1 MFTATEAVPVA
12 KVVAGNKRYPG
23 VVALDNVNFTLNK
36 GEVRALLGKNGAGKS
51 TLIRML
57 TGSERPDSGD
67 IWIGE
72 TRLEGDEATL
82 TRRAAELGVRAVYQ
96 ELSLVEGL
104 TVAEN
109 LCLGQWPRRNG
120 MIDYLQMAQD
130 AQRCLQALGVD
141 VSPEQLVSTLSPAQ
155 KQLVEI
161 ARVMKGEPRVVILD
175 EPTSSLASAEVELVI
190 SAVKKMSA
198 LGVAVIYVSHRME
211 EIRRIASCATVMRD
225 GQVAG
230 DVMLENTSTHHI
242 VSLMLGRD
250 HVDIAPVAPQ
260 EIVDQAVLEVRALR
274 HKPKLEDISFTLRRG
289 EVLGIAG
296 LLGAGRSELLKA
308 IVGLE
313 TYEQG
318 EIVINGEKI
327 TRPDYGDMLK
337 RGIGYTPENRK
348 EAGIIPWLGVDEN
361 TVLQRMTVKA
371 ASSETPIGTLS
382 GGNQQK
388 VVIGRWVYAASQILL
403 LDSLNAPGFISLNNQ
418 MNVLRDAATIGIAA
432 WAMTLIIISGEID
445 VSVGPMVA
453 FVSVCLAFLLQFE
466 VPLAVACLL
475 VLLLG
480 ALMGTLA
487 GVLRG
492 VFNVPS
498 FVATLGL
505 WSALRGMGLFM
516 TNALPVPIDENEV
529 LDWLGG
535 QFLGVPVSALIMMV
549 LFALFVFISRK
560 TAFGRSVFA
569 VGGNATAAQ
578 LCGINVRRVRIL
590 IFTLSG
596 LLAAVTGILL
606 AARLGSGNAGAA
618 NGLEFDVIAAVVVG
632 GTALSGGRGSLFG
645 TLLGVLVITL
655 IGNGLVLLGINSFFQ
670 QVVRGVIIVVAV
682 LANILL
688 TQRSSKAKR

>member
-1 MFTATEAVPVA
+1 MFTVTEAVPVA

-82 TRRAAELGVRAVYQ
+82 TLRAAELGVRAVYQ

-175 EPTSSLASAEVELVI
+175 EPTSSLASVEVELVI

-361 TVLQRMTVKA
+361 TVLTNRQKISANGVLQWSTIRRLTEEVMQRMTLKA

-403 LDSLNAPGFISLNNQ
+403 LDEP
-418 MNVLRDAATIGIAA
+418 T
-432 WAMTLIIISGEID
+432 
-445 VSVGPMVA
+445 
-453 FVSVCLAFLLQFE
+453 
-466 VPLAVACLL
+466 
-475 VLLLG
+475 
-480 ALMGTLA
+480 
-487 GVLRG
+487 RG
-492 VFNVPS
+492 VDIEAKQQIYRIVRELAAEGKS
-498 FVATLGL
+498 V
-505 WSALRGMGLFM
+505 
-516 TNALPVPIDENEV
+516 
-529 LDWLGG
+529 
-535 QFLGVPVSALIMMV
+535 
-549 LFALFVFISRK
+549 VFIS
-560 TAFGRSVFA
+560 SEVEELPL
-569 VGGNATAAQ
+569 V
-578 LCGINVRRVRIL
+578 CDRIL
-590 IFTLSG
+590 LLQHGTFSQEFHSPVNVDELMSAILS
-596 LLAAVTGILL
+596 VH
-606 AARLGSGNAGAA
+606 
-618 NGLEFDVIAAVVVG
+618 
-632 GTALSGGRGSLFG
+632 
-645 TLLGVLVITL
+645 
-655 IGNGLVLLGINSFFQ
+655 
-670 QVVRGVIIVVAV
+670 
-682 LANILL
+682 
-688 TQRSSKAKR
+688 

>member
-130 AQRCLQALGVD
+130 AQRCLQAL
-141 VSPEQLVSTLSPAQ
+141 
-155 KQLVEI
+155 
-161 ARVMKGEPRVVILD
+161 
-175 EPTSSLASAEVELVI
+175 TSSLASAEVELVI

-313 TYEQG
+313 EYEQG

-361 TVLQRMTVKA
+361 TVLTNRQKISANGVLQWSTIRRLTEEVMQRMTVKA

-403 LDSLNAPGFISLNNQ
+403 LDEP
-418 MNVLRDAATIGIAA
+418 T
-432 WAMTLIIISGEID
+432 
-445 VSVGPMVA
+445 
-453 FVSVCLAFLLQFE
+453 
-466 VPLAVACLL
+466 
-475 VLLLG
+475 
-480 ALMGTLA
+480 
-487 GVLRG
+487 RG
-492 VFNVPS
+492 VDIEAKQQIYRIVRELAAEGKS
-498 FVATLGL
+498 V
-505 WSALRGMGLFM
+505 
-516 TNALPVPIDENEV
+516 
-529 LDWLGG
+529 
-535 QFLGVPVSALIMMV
+535 
-549 LFALFVFISRK
+549 VFIS
-560 TAFGRSVFA
+560 SEVEELPL
-569 VGGNATAAQ
+569 V
-578 LCGINVRRVRIL
+578 CDRIL
-590 IFTLSG
+590 LLQHGTFSQEFHSPVNVDELMSAILS
-596 LLAAVTGILL
+596 VH
-606 AARLGSGNAGAA
+606 
-618 NGLEFDVIAAVVVG
+618 
-632 GTALSGGRGSLFG
+632 
-645 TLLGVLVITL
+645 
-655 IGNGLVLLGINSFFQ
+655 
-670 QVVRGVIIVVAV
+670 
-682 LANILL
+682 
-688 TQRSSKAKR
+688 

>member
-313 TYEQG
+313 EYEQG
-318 EIVINGEKI
+318 EIVING
-327 TRPDYGDMLK
+327 
-337 RGIGYTPENRK
+337 
-348 EAGIIPWLGVDEN
+348 
-361 TVLQRMTVKA
+361 VLQWSTIRRLTEEVMQRMTVKA

-403 LDSLNAPGFISLNNQ
+403 LDEP
-418 MNVLRDAATIGIAA
+418 T
-432 WAMTLIIISGEID
+432 
-445 VSVGPMVA
+445 
-453 FVSVCLAFLLQFE
+453 
-466 VPLAVACLL
+466 
-475 VLLLG
+475 
-480 ALMGTLA
+480 
-487 GVLRG
+487 RG
-492 VFNVPS
+492 VDIEAKQQIYRIVRELAAEGKS
-498 FVATLGL
+498 V
-505 WSALRGMGLFM
+505 
-516 TNALPVPIDENEV
+516 
-529 LDWLGG
+529 
-535 QFLGVPVSALIMMV
+535 
-549 LFALFVFISRK
+549 VFIS
-560 TAFGRSVFA
+560 SEVEELPL
-569 VGGNATAAQ
+569 V
-578 LCGINVRRVRIL
+578 CDRIL
-590 IFTLSG
+590 LLQHGTFSQEFHSPVNVDELMSAILS
-596 LLAAVTGILL
+596 VH
-606 AARLGSGNAGAA
+606 
-618 NGLEFDVIAAVVVG
+618 
-632 GTALSGGRGSLFG
+632 
-645 TLLGVLVITL
+645 
-655 IGNGLVLLGINSFFQ
+655 
-670 QVVRGVIIVVAV
+670 
-682 LANILL
+682 
-688 TQRSSKAKR
+688 

>member
-130 AQRCLQALGVD
+130 AQRCLQALCGD

-250 HVDIAPVAPQ
+250 HVDIAPVSPQ

-348 EAGIIPWLGVDEN
+348 DAGIIPWLGVDEN
-361 TVLQRMTVKA
+361 TVLTNRQKISANGVLQWSTIRRLTEEVMQRMTVKA

-403 LDSLNAPGFISLNNQ
+403 LDEP
-418 MNVLRDAATIGIAA
+418 T
-432 WAMTLIIISGEID
+432 
-445 VSVGPMVA
+445 
-453 FVSVCLAFLLQFE
+453 
-466 VPLAVACLL
+466 
-475 VLLLG
+475 
-480 ALMGTLA
+480 
-487 GVLRG
+487 RG
-492 VFNVPS
+492 VDIEAKQQIYRIVRELAAEGKS
-498 FVATLGL
+498 V
-505 WSALRGMGLFM
+505 
-516 TNALPVPIDENEV
+516 
-529 LDWLGG
+529 
-535 QFLGVPVSALIMMV
+535 
-549 LFALFVFISRK
+549 VFIS
-560 TAFGRSVFA
+560 SEVEELPL
-569 VGGNATAAQ
+569 V
-578 LCGINVRRVRIL
+578 CDRIL
-590 IFTLSG
+590 LLQHGTFSQEFHAPVNVDELMSAILS
-596 LLAAVTGILL
+596 VH
-606 AARLGSGNAGAA
+606 
-618 NGLEFDVIAAVVVG
+618 
-632 GTALSGGRGSLFG
+632 
-645 TLLGVLVITL
+645 
-655 IGNGLVLLGINSFFQ
+655 
-670 QVVRGVIIVVAV
+670 
-682 LANILL
+682 
-688 TQRSSKAKR
+688 

>member
-161 ARVMKGEPRVVILD
+161 ARVMKGEPRV
-175 EPTSSLASAEVELVI
+175 
-190 SAVKKMSA
+190 
-198 LGVAVIYVSHRME
+198 AVIYVSHRME

-260 EIVDQAVLEVRALR
+260 EIMDQAVLEVRALR

-361 TVLQRMTVKA
+361 TVLTNRQKISANGVLQWSTIRRLTEEVMQRMTVKA

-403 LDSLNAPGFISLNNQ
+403 LDEP
-418 MNVLRDAATIGIAA
+418 T
-432 WAMTLIIISGEID
+432 
-445 VSVGPMVA
+445 
-453 FVSVCLAFLLQFE
+453 
-466 VPLAVACLL
+466 
-475 VLLLG
+475 
-480 ALMGTLA
+480 
-487 GVLRG
+487 RG
-492 VFNVPS
+492 VDIEAKQQIYRIVRELAAEGKS
-498 FVATLGL
+498 V
-505 WSALRGMGLFM
+505 
-516 TNALPVPIDENEV
+516 
-529 LDWLGG
+529 
-535 QFLGVPVSALIMMV
+535 
-549 LFALFVFISRK
+549 VFIS
-560 TAFGRSVFA
+560 SEVEELPL
-569 VGGNATAAQ
+569 V
-578 LCGINVRRVRIL
+578 CDRIL
-590 IFTLSG
+590 LLQHGTFSQEFHSPVNVDELMSAILS
-596 LLAAVTGILL
+596 VH
-606 AARLGSGNAGAA
+606 
-618 NGLEFDVIAAVVVG
+618 
-632 GTALSGGRGSLFG
+632 
-645 TLLGVLVITL
+645 
-655 IGNGLVLLGINSFFQ
+655 
-670 QVVRGVIIVVAV
+670 
-682 LANILL
+682 
-688 TQRSSKAKR
+688 